1 MTTIKEILYV
11 LLDNYAEY
19 EIGFLP
25 EAVNTD
31 EQGFRKERKYANKI
45 VAPTLG
51 PVKSI
56 GGMRTLPD
64 YSFESMPEDYAALV
78 LIGGYG
84 WMTAEAD
91 GVVPIVKQALSK
103 GIIVG
108 GICNAV
114 SWMAKQGLLN
124 NIKHT
129 GNGIDQLK
137 LWGGDNYTNEGGY
150 LNEQI
155 YAICWAATLNRKV
168 VFKIMR

>member
-11 LLDNYAEY
+11 LLDNYAEH

-51 PVKSI
+51 PV
-56 GGMRTLPD
+56 
-64 YSFESMPEDYAALV
+64 DYAALV

>member
-11 LLDNYAEY
+11 LLDNYAEH

-114 SWMAKQGLLN
+114 SWVAKQRLLN

-168 VFKIMR
+168 VFEIMR

>member
-11 LLDNYAEY
+11 LLDNYAEH

-103 GIIVG
+103 GIIVE
-108 GICNAV
+108 IRLTYAHFFRNFR
-114 SWMAKQGLLN
+114 LLLSQN
-124 NIKHT
+124 KT
-129 GNGIDQLK
+129 K
-137 LWGGDNYTNEGGY
+137 AW
-150 LNEQI
+150 
-155 YAICWAATLNRKV
+155 
-168 VFKIMR
+168 KITS